1 MELVRYLEKKG
12 TKDTHGPAHLKLWT
26 DLIDEGKIVEPGEEP
41 NWSNYLDIIR
51 IEPRPSV
58 PQSSLF
64 GARGSS
70 DVLTMLLTSQ
80 ELRREEDRKKRQE
93 QKTQYET
100 ERKEERQK
108 FNNLF
113 GCMMA
118 SLLSPRLNASA
129 GLTSPLNQSVSSLYS
144 TPSAS
149 ISSPDLSPRTFWS
162 NISSSS
168 SSSSDGVS
176 VINHFAV
183 FNPLSAADKKSQ
195 QIGGSWNKN
204 HGCLQEELNQRSRGT

>member
-1 MELVRYLEKKG
+1 MELVRYLAKKG
-12 TKDTHGPAHLKLWT
+12 TKDRHGPAHLKLWT
-26 DLIDEGKIVEPGEEP
+26 DLIDEGKITEPGEEP
-41 NWSNYLDIIR
+41 NWSNYLDIIK

-64 GARGSS
+64 GTRGSS
-70 DVLTMLLTSQ
+70 DVLTMLLISQ
-80 ELRREEDRKKRQE
+80 ELRREEDRKEWQE

-118 SLLSPRLNASA
+118 SLLSPRLNAST

-149 ISSPDLSPRTFWS
+149 ISSSDLSPRTFWS
-162 NISSSS
+162 NTSSPSSSS
-168 SSSSDGVS
+168 S
-176 VINHFAV
+176 
-183 FNPLSAADKKSQ
+183 
-195 QIGGSWNKN
+195 
-204 HGCLQEELNQRSRGT
+204 ERGKCY